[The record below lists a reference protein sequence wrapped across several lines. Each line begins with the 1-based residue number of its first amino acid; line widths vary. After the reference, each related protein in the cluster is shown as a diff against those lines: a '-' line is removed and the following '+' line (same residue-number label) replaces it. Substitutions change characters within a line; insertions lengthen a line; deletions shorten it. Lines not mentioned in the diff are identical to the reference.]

1 MTIDLNLLEAVA
13 TECPQAHALQQ
24 GLQSDLD
31 HSREDGNLGKKVR
44 MFFMYILSRFGQLEL
59 SNAKLL
65 TLENSTAENISM
77 RSLNIFWMFDAR
89 DVSI

>member
-1 MTIDLNLLEAVA
+1 
-13 TECPQAHALQQ
+13 
-24 GLQSDLD
+24 
-31 HSREDGNLGKKVR
+31 
-44 MFFMYILSRFGQLEL
+44 MYILSRFGQLEL